1 MTAVIAA
8 LRMRAV
14 ARSRPLLVAATA
26 VALLVVLT
34 ASACGGDDGQG
45 SDAAVPPDAGTTTA
59 ADDGQTSS
67 PGSRAQVTFVELGS
81 DSCIPCKEMRPI
93 MAEIEKKYSG
103 SVEVVF
109 YDVYEQ
115 GDKAEE
121 FGIRVIPT
129 QVFLDESGNE
139 FYRHEGFLTLMAIE
153 SLLAERG
160 IEPMRGQ

>member
-1 MTAVIAA
+1 MTPAA
-8 LRMRAV
+8 RYP
-14 ARSRPLLVAATA
+14 RSSWGRVYLLALA
-26 VALLVVLT
+26 VALVLGVST
-34 ASACGGDDGQG
+34 LAGACGGGETEG
-45 SDAAVPPDAGTTTA
+45 ANAAVPADTATTA
-59 ADDGQTSS
+59 APDDGRTPS
-67 PGSRAQVTFVELGS
+67 PGSGAQVTFVELGS

-121 FGIRVIPT
+121 YGVRVIPT
-129 QVFLDESGNE
+129 QVFLDENGRE
-139 FYRHEGFLTLMAIE
+139 LYRHEGFLTLMAIE

-160 IEPMRGQ
+160 IEPTGGQ